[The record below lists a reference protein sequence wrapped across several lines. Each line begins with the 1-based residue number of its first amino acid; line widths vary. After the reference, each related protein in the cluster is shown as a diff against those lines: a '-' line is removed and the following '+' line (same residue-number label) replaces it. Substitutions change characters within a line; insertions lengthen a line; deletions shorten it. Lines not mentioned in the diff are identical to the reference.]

1 MKNRIIQVVI
11 LFIGVFAFA
20 QQDPHYTQYM
30 YNMSVMNC
38 NLIKKQPFYKVFN
51 LLYHPKKT
59 QIVCVLVFVKQ
70 NLCQINLKN
79 IRKNKYYYI

>member
-30 YNMSVMNC
+30 YNMSVMNPAYAGSKE
-38 NLIKKQPFYKVFN
+38 NLSMGLYTESN
-51 LLYHPKKT
+51 GLRLRMLLQRVRFLGMH
-59 QIVCVLVFVKQ
+59 QLE
-70 NLCQINLKN
+70 
-79 IRKNKYYYI
+79 RM